1 MKSTIAAFAV
11 AGLMMVAGAQA
22 QVFNSL
28 ATFQAAIG
36 NDAGAYTETFTGGAG
51 GTSSQSFSGGT
62 PLMGYTITGP
72 AAGGV
77 YREGT
82 FIGNNNPNSIFT
94 VTFTSGNV
102 FAVGGNFFI
111 TNFSDAFVAN
121 ASVTLTY
128 NDGTTTTFTP
138 TDANAFNGYVSALPI
153 TALVMSAPVGAG
165 RFNTIDNLIVSSI
178 PTPGAAAVLALA
190 GLVAGRRRRA

>member
-1 MKSTIAAFAV
+1 
-11 AGLMMVAGAQA
+11 MMVAGAQA
-22 QVFNSL
+22 QVYTSL
-28 ATFQAAIG
+28 ATFQTAIG
-36 NDAGAYTETFTGGAG
+36 NDAGAYTETFTGNAG
-51 GTSSQSFSGGT
+51 STSSQSFSGGT

-82 FIGNNNPNSIFT
+82 FIGNNNSNSTFT
-94 VTFTSGNV
+94 ITFTSGNV
-102 FAVGGNFFI
+102 LAVGGNFFI
-111 TNFSDAFVAN
+111 TDFNDAFVTN
-121 ASVTLTY
+121 AAVTLTY

-138 TDANAFNGYVSALPI
+138 ADASAFSGYVSNLPI
-153 TALVMSAPVGAG
+153 TSLVMSAPGAS
-165 RFNTIDNLIVSSI
+165 RFNTIDNLIVSSV